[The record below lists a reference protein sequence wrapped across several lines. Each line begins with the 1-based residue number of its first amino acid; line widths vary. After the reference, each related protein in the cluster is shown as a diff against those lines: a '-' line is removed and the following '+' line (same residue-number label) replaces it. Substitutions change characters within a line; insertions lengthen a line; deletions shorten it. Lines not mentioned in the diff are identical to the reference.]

1 MSEAYCFV
9 KMLFRRVQLR
19 RRRFASILLIVSSG
33 IVFVLYF
40 EAYGFFSGFSQ
51 STFPK
56 TRVKFVKH
64 VGNSS
69 SACRLPNLDPF
80 HPSLM
85 KFMKDLGKLQCS
97 GERHSNFRDNVLE
110 VKGEGLHSVRY
121 SVIGRPRGD
130 DFHAEL
136 SDPIHLVNEA
146 LPEQKQRKANLGRL
160 SEKQQLKLTL
170 CEWMRAEL
178 GEELKRTCSCKC
190 LLKRK
195 FYQDL

>member
-1 MSEAYCFV
+1 MSEACCFV

-40 EAYGFFSGFSQ
+40 EAYGYFFGFSQ

-97 GERHSNFRDNVLE
+97 GERHSNLRDNVLE
-110 VKGEGLHSVRY
+110 VKGEGLSSVRY

-130 DFHAEL
+130 DFHAKL

-170 CEWMRAEL
+170 CEWMWAEL

-190 LLKRK
+190 LLKWK

>member
-1 MSEAYCFV
+1 MMSEACCFV

-40 EAYGFFSGFSQ
+40 EAYGFFFGSSQ

-146 LPEQKQRKANLGRL
+146 LPEQKQRKANLVRIICFLFARL
-160 SEKQQLKLTL
+160 LVHSFIN
-170 CEWMRAEL
+170 
-178 GEELKRTCSCKC
+178 SVC
-190 LLKRK
+190 L
-195 FYQDL
+195 FMFI